1 MMILAIYSGVG
12 GIICDKMLLLLIWEK
27 MMLKKIK
34 GVTPPQESTETMQEI
49 ASRNFN
55 LWNSAL
61 KTGNPKEV
69 AALYITYATFLPTT
83 SGEFKKGQ
91 YGAEEYFEDFLIKN
105 PRGKIIQEEVQTLGL
120 DGYLHSGMYN
130 FEVGPVDDRQVVEA
144 RFSFI
149 WKKNNQGEWKIIH
162 HHSSAR
168 PKG

>member
-1 MMILAIYSGVG
+1 MMILTIYSGVG

-69 AALYITYATFLPTT
+69 AGLYMTDATFLPTT

-91 YGAEEYFEDFLIKN
+91 YGAKEYFEHFLIKN
-105 PRGKIIQEEVQTLGL
+105 PRGKIIQEEVQTLGP

>member
-1 MMILAIYSGVG
+1 MILAIYSGVW
-12 GIICDKMLLLLIWEK
+12 GIICDKILQLLIWEK

-34 GVTPPQESTETMQEI
+34 GLTPPQESTETMQEI

-61 KTGNPKEV
+61 QTGNPKEV
-69 AALYITYATFLPTT
+69 AALYITEATFLPTT
-83 SGEFKKGQ
+83 SEEFKKGQ
-91 YGAEEYFEDFLIKN
+91 YGAEEYFEHFLIKN
-105 PRGKIIQEEVQTLGL
+105 PRGKIIQEEIQILGP
-120 DGYLHSGMYN
+120 DAYLHSGMYN
-130 FEVGPVDDRQVVEA
+130 FEVGPVDDRKVVEA

-168 PKG
+168 PQG

>member
-91 YGAEEYFEDFLIKN
+91 YAAEEYFEYFLIKN
-105 PRGKIIQEEVQTLGL
+105 PRCKIIQEEVQTLGL